1 MTSAAPPAAVDLALS
16 FIGRKWAPI
25 PVPFKSKR
33 PIIDGWPDLRVTKE
47 TAAKHFSDRRMNV
60 GVLLGEPSDW
70 TVDVDVD
77 DAIAVRLAPRILTP
91 TATFGRRTK
100 RRSHWIYRSVNAVTI
115 KCTEVAKKKDDPRPM
130 LVELRSTG
138 GHTLFPG
145 STHTSGELV
154 EWDAGNLSPIVEV
167 PAVDLTASVKRLA
180 TACLLVRN
188 GFTDEHAVA
197 LVQNFEAG
205 ALDGL
210 HEAVDRQ
217 VREWLGLV
225 AKKQRTTPTL
235 VSISNADAIR
245 RATAYIAKMPE
256 AISGSGGHKALWDV
270 ALVLTKGFSL
280 SEADAID
287 LVNREYNPRCSP
299 PWSEK
304 EVRHKIES
312 AARKGKVP
320 QGFLLDD
327 EHNDWRNWA
336 TPFDEESRWSGEA
349 GDTPSPAMSAYA
361 GDRGEVL
368 GEDQDAEESERVS
381 SNPSRTADSAHGQDN
396 PSDEDLQGT
405 AAQASVPPN
414 PDDWPEPVGFTGVDL
429 PPFPVD
435 ALPKIL
441 RAWVLAESEATQTPP
456 DLAAMLA
463 LAACSAAVSKRV
475 VIEVKP
481 GYTEPSNLF
490 VAVVLPP
497 GERKSAVFNDAVAP
511 LREWEQE
518 EGVRRRPELV
528 AAAQRYRIIEKRLES
543 SISAAAKSQGPD
555 YQRAIAETEQIAL
568 ELEEAKVPPMPRV
581 FADDATPEALTT
593 LLEEYCGR
601 MAVMSPEGGVF
612 EMMAGRYSDS
622 PNLDVYLK
630 GHAGDDIRVDRKGRK
645 SEWVKA
651 PALTLGLAIQ
661 PSVLERLAERPLM
674 RGTGLLARF
683 LYSIPQSRVGGRQ
696 VDSVPVPDH
705 VRMLYHHA
713 LKALLAI
720 PSDRTLRVRLSAG
733 AFSVYRDFAN
743 FVEPQLAEFSSLS
756 SIRDWGS
763 KLPGAFCRV
772 LSFLS
777 LISRFE
783 SQLVSNITDCEA
795 KEEDA
800 KRARAIAEYLIPHA
814 QAAFK
819 AMGADE
825 KTTDSKTALKFV
837 QGKHWQSFSRRELQL
852 GLRHHDRLSKAEN
865 LDVALQDLVRRGF
878 IRLANSS
885 APKGPGRPA
894 GPSFLVHPSL
904 GNSLGHK

>member
-1 MTSAAPPAAVDLALS
+1 MTSAAPPHAAELALS
-16 FIGRKWAPI
+16 FIRRGWAPI
-25 PVPFKSKR
+25 PVARKAKR
-33 PIIDGWPDLRVTKE
+33 PIVDAWEQLRITVE
-47 TAAKHFSDRRMNV
+47 QVPRYFDDPRLNV
-60 GVLLGEPSDW
+60 GVITGEASQW
-70 TVDVDVD
+70 LVDIDLD
-77 DAIAVRLAPRILTP
+77 CTEAVRLAPRLLP
-91 TATFGRRTK
+91 QTAKFGRKSR
-100 RRSHWIYRSVNAVTI
+100 RRSHWIYTSEGAETV
-115 KCTEVAKKKDDPRPM
+115 KCTDVAKDSKGKRPM
-130 LVELRSTG
+130 MVELRASNLQTV
-138 GHTLFPG
+138 FPG
-145 STHTSGELV
+145 STHETGEPI
-154 EWDAGNLSPIVEV
+154 EWEPN
-167 PAVDLTASVKRLA
+167 DLTPILPVAPTDLTIAVKRLA
-180 TACLLVRN
+180 AACLLVRN
-188 GFTDEHAVA
+188 GFSDEHAVA
-197 LVQNFEAG
+197 LVQKFEAG

-210 HEAVDRQ
+210 PDAVDSQ

-225 AKKQRTTPTL
+225 AKKTYAPTTARPSTG
-235 VSISNADAIR
+235 DALK
-245 RATAYIAKMPE
+245 RASAYIAKMPE
-256 AISGSGGHKALWDV
+256 AISGSGGHQALWDV

-280 SEADAID
+280 SEQDAFD
-287 LVNREYNPRCSP
+287 LVNQEYNPRCSP

-320 QGFLLDD
+320 QGYLLDD
-327 EHNDWRNWA
+327 EHNDWKRFEA
-336 TPFDEESRWSGEA
+336 TPFDEAAAWSGEA
-349 GDTPSPAMSAYA
+349 GNTPSPAMSAYA
-361 GDRGEVL
+361 GDCGEVL
-368 GEDQDAEESERVS
+368 GEDQEARKSTDNSALTQS
-381 SNPSRTADSAHGQDN
+381 SP
-396 PSDEDLQGT
+396 DEDSQGT

-490 VAVVLPP
+490 IAVVLPP

>member
-1 MTSAAPPAAVDLALS
+1 MSSAAPPPAAELALS
-16 FIGRKWAPI
+16 FIRRGWAPI
-25 PVPFKSKR
+25 PVARKAKR
-33 PIIDGWPDLRVTKE
+33 PILDGWERLRIKPEEV
-47 TAAKHFSDRRMNV
+47 ARYFDDPRLNV
-60 GVLLGEPSDW
+60 GVILGEASQWLIDI
-70 TVDVDVD
+70 DLDCD
-77 DAIAVRLAPRILTP
+77 EAVRLAPRLLP
-91 TATFGRRTK
+91 QTAKFGRTTR
-100 RRSHWIYRSVNAVTI
+100 RRSHWVYTSEGAETL
-115 KCTEVAKKKDDPRPM
+115 KCTDVAKDSKGRKKM
-130 LVELRSTG
+130 LVELRASNLQTV
-138 GHTLFPG
+138 FPG
-145 STHTSGELV
+145 STHETGE
-154 EWDAGNLSPIVEV
+154 PIAWE
-167 PAVDLTASVKRLA
+167 PNDLTPILPIAAADLTTAVKRLA
-180 TACLLVRN
+180 AACLLVRN
-188 GFTDEHAVA
+188 GFSDENAVA
-197 LVQNFEAG
+197 LVQKFEAG

-210 HEAVDRQ
+210 PEEVDRQ
-217 VREWLGLV
+217 VRDWLGLV
-225 AKKQRTTPTL
+225 AKKRGNPTPL
-235 VSISNADAIR
+235 LISNADAIR
-245 RATAYIAKMPE
+245 RATAYIARMPE
-256 AISGSGGHKALWDV
+256 AISGSAGHQALWNV
-270 ALVLTKGFSL
+270 AIVLTRGFSL
-280 SEADAID
+280 SEQDAID

-320 QGFLLDD
+320 MGYLLDD
-327 EHNDWRNWA
+327 EHNDWQRWA
-336 TPFDEESRWSGEA
+336 APFDEAGHWSGDT
-349 GDTPSPAMSAYA
+349 GNTPSPAMSAYA
-361 GDRGEVL
+361 GDCGEDL
-368 GEDQDAEESERVS
+368 GEDQAVEESERVS
-381 SNPSRTADSAHGQDN
+381 SNPSRTADSTHHQEHL
-396 PSDEDLQGT
+396 SDEDSQGT
-405 AAQASVPPN
+405 AARASVPPN
-414 PDDWPEPVGFTGVDL
+414 PDDWPEPVGFNGVDL
-429 PPFPVD
+429 PAFPVD

-441 RAWVLAESEATQTPP
+441 RAWVNAESEATQTPP

-490 VAVVLPP
+490 IAVVLPP

-518 EGVRRRPELV
+518 EGLRRRPELV

-543 SISAAAKSQGPD
+543 SISAASKAQGGD
-555 YQRAIAETEQIAL
+555 YQRAVNESEQIAL
-568 ELEEAKVPPMPRV
+568 ELEEVKVPPVPRV

-593 LLEEYCGR
+593 LLEEYSGR

-645 SEWVKA
+645 SEWVKS

-661 PSVLERLAERPLM
+661 PSVLERLAEKPLM

-683 LYSIPQSRVGGRQ
+683 LYSLPRSRVGGRQ
-696 VDSVPVPDH
+696 VDSVPMSDDIKL
-705 VRMLYHHA
+705 LYRHA

-720 PSDRTLRVRLSAG
+720 PADRVLRVRMSAS
-733 AFSVYRDFAN
+733 AFAVYREFAQW
-743 FVEPQLAEFSSLS
+743 VEPQLAEFSTLS
-756 SIRDWGS
+756 AIRDWGS

-795 KEEDA
+795 QEADA
-800 KRARAIAEYLIPHA
+800 LRARAIAEYLIPHA

-825 KTTDSKTALKFV
+825 KATDSKTVLKFI
-837 QGKHWQSFSRRELQL
+837 QGKRWQSFSRRELQL

-865 LDVALQDLVRRGF
+865 LDAALQDLGRRGF
-878 IRLANSS
+878 IRLANGS

-894 GPSFLVHPSL
+894 GPSFVVHPSL